1 MNHLEKTLIDMSH
14 VTNLLDNGFKTIP
27 IKVFEMIAN
36 FNKKILKESLKRK
49 NIIVYAI
56 LSDGWLEIMEKHIR
70 DLRKLTTKDYEIQ
83 QINMK
88 LEMLK
93 DYYKNLN

>member
-1 MNHLEKTLIDMSH
+1 M
-14 VTNLLDNGFKTIP
+14 
-27 IKVFEMIAN
+27 
-36 FNKKILKESLKRK
+36 
-49 NIIVYAI
+49 VYAK

-70 DLRKLTTKDYEIQ
+70 DLRKLTSKDYEIQ